1 MPTYQPPVKTSILVT
16 GADGS
21 VPKQAG
27 RNAWVRVEDS
37 RGNQFDVQVDRLDF
51 WCARGVNVV
60 PNYPIHIGTSAR
72 VPVTAERK
80 TTPRKPTPPVSDD
93 TKGGR
98 K

>member
-1 MPTYQPPVKTSILVT
+1 MPTYQPPVNTSILVT
-16 GADGS
+16 GADRR

-37 RGNQFDVQVDRLDF
+37 RGNEFGVQVDRLGF

-60 PNYPIHIGTSAR
+60 PNYPIHIGTWAR